1 MARNT
6 SSSTTGPRWNNDVFV
21 SFREDDKVET
31 FIVNLFKRLH
41 QVGIGAEKIEANCPN
56 ALHEPTFAFAL
67 VVLSKNYV
75 DSYRCREQLVKIL
88 DWKRVHNLEVIPIF
102 YMEKEKVLNSARCD
116 ELEPGHRKALEEA
129 EEMPGCDLKAA
140 NGYVPVILT

>member
-6 SSSTTGPRWNNDVFV
+6 SSSTTGPQWNHDVFV
-21 SFREDDKVET
+21 
-31 FIVNLFKRLH
+31 
-41 QVGIGAEKIEANCPN
+41 GIGHFGEENIEGAEKIEDNCPN

-75 DSYRCREQLVKIL
+75 DSYPCRLQLVKIL
-88 DWKRVHNLEVIPIF
+88 DCKRVHNLEVIPIF
-102 YMEKEKVLNSARCD
+102 YMEREKVLNLARCD